1 MSNEKIVKSLIN
13 EDVYEAKKLI
23 NKALMEK
30 MSAALEEK
38 LINFAPSIFNEG
50 KGKPDF
56 LDLDKDGNKKEP
68 MKKAAK
74 EAKMTNEDAHF
85 VANFEQ
91 ELKSLV
97 EEIEAEIGTELTEE
111 EVIDVAN
118 ELLDTMMDD
127 TDPSDQYEDETAS
140 DDDNLEYEE
149 DR

>member
-1 MSNEKIVKSLIN
+1 MSNENIVKALIN
-13 EDVYEAKKLI
+13 EDVYQAKKLI
-23 NKALMEK
+23 NKALTEK

-50 KGKPDF
+50 KKEKPDF

-74 EAKMTNEDAHF
+74 ESKMKKEDVDF
-85 VANFEQ
+85 TANFEA
-91 ELKSLV
+91 ELKALV
-97 EEIEAEIGTELTEE
+97 EEIEASIGAELTEE

-118 ELLDTMMDD
+118 ELLDTMMDE
-127 TDPSDQYEDETAS
+127 TDPSEQS
-140 DDDNLEYEE
+140 DDEDYDLDQEE